1 MKNIIAAAILS
12 LNSALIIAQT
22 SSKPVVL
29 YGTVQQQ
36 DLQVSPFREW
46 FQPNFESYR
55 PADSMLK
62 AIKQLPV
69 KDITI
74 EIFMGTWCGD
84 SKREVPRFYKLLE
97 NISFPQQQVKLIALG
112 AGDSL
117 VKQSPQHEEA
127 GKGIFRVPTFIIYKK
142 GKEINRINEYPAF
155 SLEKDLYTIL
165 SGSAYE
171 PNYRSFA
178 TVKKWLADGTLLDMN
193 SSNHGLAEQI
203 RPLVTKESE
212 LNSLGRLLQQQGR
225 KEEGLRILQ
234 INTILFSE
242 SAMLMQSL
250 GEAYLNTG
258 DAKNAVTSLEKA
270 IELNKDP
277 QRLKEILKLL
287 YEAKGVKER
296 I

>member
-1 MKNIIAAAILS
+1 MVLLLLCHFLAT
-12 LNSALIIAQT
+12 AQS
-22 SSKPVVL
+22 SSKPAVL

-36 DLQVSPFREW
+36 DLEAPPFGDW
-46 FQPNFESYR
+46 FRPNFGAFK
-55 PADSMLK
+55 PADSIVK
-62 AIKQLPV
+62 AIKQLSL

-84 SKREVPRFYKLLE
+84 SKREVPRFFKLLE
-97 NISFPQQQVKLIALG
+97 SISFPQQQAKLIALG
-112 AGDSL
+112 GGDSL
-117 VKQSPQHEEA
+117 LKQSPQHEEA
-127 GKGIFRVPTFIIYKK
+127 GKGIFRVPTFIIYKS

-178 TVKKWLADGTLLDMN
+178 KVKKWLTDGTLLDMN
-193 SSNHGLAEQI
+193 NSNQGLAAHL
-203 RPLVTKESE
+203 RPLVTKENE

-234 INTILFSE
+234 LNTILFSE
-242 SAMLMQSL
+242 SALLMQGL
-250 GEAYLNTG
+250 GEAYLQAG
-258 DAKNAVTSLEKA
+258 DSTNAVTAVEKA

-277 QRLKEILKLL
+277 QRVKDLLKLL
-287 YEAKGVKER
+287 YKAKGVR
-296 I
+296 DYM